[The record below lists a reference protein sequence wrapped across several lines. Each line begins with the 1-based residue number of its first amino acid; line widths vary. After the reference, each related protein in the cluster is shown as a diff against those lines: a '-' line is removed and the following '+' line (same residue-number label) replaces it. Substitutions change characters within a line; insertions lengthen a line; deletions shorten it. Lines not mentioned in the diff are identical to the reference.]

1 MLNRTVASRYRVNF
15 WSHLT
20 AISLV
25 LVPLSLTGWEPVLA
39 QQQQSRIITV
49 TGQGAVTVPT
59 TLTQVVLGVEVQG
72 QTAQQVQQEVAR
84 RSDAV
89 VALLRSRNVE
99 KLQTA
104 GISLNPIYRD
114 ENGVQRLTGFAGT
127 NTVSF
132 RIATEKSGTLL
143 DDAIKAGAT
152 RIDGIS
158 FVASDAALR
167 EARQQALRE
176 ATEDAQKQADAVL
189 GVLNLTRREIVNIQ
203 VNAAS
208 PVPQPFAARSYA
220 TAAADIA
227 VNTPV
232 IGGEQEVQASVTI
245 QIRY

>member
-1 MLNRTVASRYRVNF
+1 MNRTVASRYRGNF

-39 QQQQSRIITV
+39 QEQQSRIITV

-59 TLTQVVLGVEVQG
+59 TLTQVVLGVEVTG

-104 GISLNPIYRD
+104 GISLNPTYRD
-114 ENGVQRLTGFAGT
+114 ENGRQRLTGFVGT

-158 FVASDAALR
+158 FVASDASLR

-176 ATEDAQKQADAVL
+176 ATDDAQKQADAVL
-189 GVLNLTRREIVNIQ
+189 GVLNFSRREIVNIQ

-208 PVPQPFAARSYA
+208 PVPQPFASRSYA
-220 TAAADIA
+220 PAVADIA
-227 VNTPV
+227 ASTPV
-232 IGGEQEVQASVTI
+232 IGGEQEVQASVTM